1 MTNSI
6 SVLKQTELLGQQFTV
21 YGTADEPMFKAK
33 DVASI
38 IEHSN
43 ITKML
48 EMVDEDEKG
57 VNQSLTP
64 GGNQQ
69 VWFLTESGLYEVLMQ
84 SRKPIAKQFKKGVKA
99 ILKEIRTTGG
109 YLVTRQDD
117 TPEMIMARGLKVA
130 AATIEKHKRQIE
142 QLEAANNEQKQII
155 AKMQKSNDY
164 LNLILSR
171 KSTLATTQIASDYG
185 MSAVAFNKRL
195 NDMRIQRKVNGQWI
209 LYSNFM
215 SRGYVSS
222 NTITFYH
229 RDGLPDV
236 RLCTVWTQKGR
247 LFLYNALKEIGIL
260 PLIEQAA

>member
-1 MTNSI
+1 MENSI
-6 SVLKQTELLGQQFTV
+6 AVLKQTELLGQQFTV
-21 YGTADEPMFKAK
+21 YGTANEPLFLAK
-33 DVASI
+33 DIASI
-38 IEHSN
+38 IEHSDVSTMMRS
-43 ITKML
+43 I
-48 EMVDEDEKG
+48 DEDEKLIQTIFVSG
-57 VNQSLTP
+57 QNREA
-64 GGNQQ
+64 
-69 VWFLTESGLYEVLMQ
+69 WMLTESGLYEVLMQ

-164 LNLILSR
+164 LNLILSS

-195 NDMRIQRKVNGQWI
+195 NEMRIQRKVNGQWI

-229 RDGLPDV
+229 RDGRPDV